1 VNPADLLV
9 GMTLQMPPDDDV
21 EMPAPEEVT
30 NSVSASSQ
38 DVVMGP
44 PPLPPLTE
52 DADLMIAS
60 DLRLPPSST
69 STDEP
74 SGKASASATEKP
86 ARAKPSAKPAK
97 PAGNPATKP
106 AAKAKQGPAALLPPA
121 TASAP
126 VTSARA
132 ESASAPPA
140 DEGLDADGKLVN
152 KMVVPTMWG
161 LEGLNYAMR
170 NELLEM
176 SVEEREQRIKALRRM
191 SDFDRMREMNLAF
204 NRVVLVHLGL
214 NQVAGFL
221 GMKRTKTGKGRARKK
236 QKKTG
241 EDDEEEWGT
250 SKEESGS
257 EAGEQN
263 DSDND
268 NGVDRTPVKTRN
280 GRAAVAS
287 GGGSKAAPKWAEMAK
302 KGLLDA
308 VALGMRTDWKEL
320 VGFWWGLEEQS
331 SFASS
336 ISFCFALAKH

>member
-9 GMTLQMPPDDDV
+9 GMMLQMPPDDDV

-30 NSVSASSQ
+30 NGVSASSQ

-44 PPLPPLTE
+44 PPLLPLTE
-52 DADLMIAS
+52 DADDLMIAS

-86 ARAKPSAKPAK
+86 ARAKPSAKPA
-97 PAGNPATKP
+97 GNPATKP
-106 AAKAKQGPAALLPPA
+106 AAKAKQAPAAPLPPA

-126 VTSARA
+126 VMSAGA
-132 ESASAPPA
+132 KSALAPPV
-140 DEGLDADGKLVN
+140 DEGLLLPVEADGKLVN

-191 SDFDRMREMNLAF
+191 SDFDRVREMNLAF

-250 SKEESGS
+250 SEEESGS

-268 NGVDRTPVKTRN
+268 DGVDRTPVKTRN
-280 GRAAVAS
+280 GRVAS

-302 KGLLDA
+302 KGLLDT

-336 ISFCFALAKH
+336 VSFCFALAKR